1 MGNLQATGWIP
12 ASEAWFNF
20 VRNHP
25 EFGVK
30 PTESSWIHFQRTH
43 AKTLI
48 DADVIR
54 RIAWRGRMLADT
66 SRFDTATFNLLT
78 TGSVEGRHRPRSAAR
93 KINYE
98 EQVKTLREAGDGLL
112 QLLGGKQPAAQTAE
126 RSHD

>member
-1 MGNLQATGWIP
+1 MGIFQTTGWIP

-20 VRNHP
+20 VRDHP

-43 AKTLI
+43 AKALI

-78 TGSVEGRHRPRSAAR
+78 TGSVEGRNRTGSAAP
-93 KINYE
+93 KIDYE
-98 EQVKTLREAGDGLL
+98 GQAKTLHEAGDGLR
-112 QLLGGKQPAAQTAE
+112 QLLGGKQPAAQTVE
-126 RSHD
+126 PSHD